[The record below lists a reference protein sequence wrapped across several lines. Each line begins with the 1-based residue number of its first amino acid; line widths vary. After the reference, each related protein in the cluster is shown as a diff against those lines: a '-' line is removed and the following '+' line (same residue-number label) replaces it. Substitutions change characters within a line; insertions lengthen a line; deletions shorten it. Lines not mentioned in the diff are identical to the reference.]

1 MIFFQFSTFNN
12 QFIQQQ
18 TMQDTCFK
26 SALEVLKWICY
37 STIKDRLHS
46 FTVTL
51 GNTLTVPNIYI
62 IYNFQISIIYV
73 IKWRINEDILYN
85 HLQYIVA
92 NCGYHYVKSISY
104 NEYSSCVVTCN
115 LLVNIHTNTH
125 FISVVLKIHI
135 LYIAEMKIYRF
146 TKWLID

>member
-1 MIFFQFSTFNN
+1 MFQ
-12 QFIQQQ
+12 IGLR
-18 TMQDTCFK
+18 
-26 SALEVLKWICY
+26 SAEMNMLQYYK
-37 STIKDRLHS
+37 RHS

-62 IYNFQISIIYV
+62 IYHFQISIIYE

-85 HLQYIVA
+85 HLQLVA

-104 NEYSSCVVTCN
+104 DEYSSCVVICN
-115 LLVNIHTNTH
+115 LNIHTNTH
-125 FISVVLKIHI
+125 FISVVLRIHI

-146 TKWLID
+146 TK